1 MKILKYILLFIIANC
16 AVSMAN
22 VAYAQEPQLTV
33 NAPDQVYEGDN
44 FQISFSFNARG
55 ASNLKVPPFKG
66 FDVSG
71 PLQSQSSYNSYINGN
86 VSHSFAVSYTYQL
99 RALKAGTYSIGA
111 ASITANGNQYS
122 SDPFT
127 VQVVA
132 STNRP
137 SNQTQ
142 QQTRQAQEPQT
153 ATSTNISDNDLYV
166 RVTVNKSNP
175 YKGEE
180 VILTYKLYSAVSL
193 ANVSLDKMP
202 SFKGFWSEEL
212 DEVDERKQEI
222 INGKTY
228 IVSTFRKV
236 AVFPQETG
244 ALSLEPLELSAIAQ
258 VAVARKRTGSI
269 WDIFDDPFFTPVQNV
284 EKKIKSNTLTIR
296 VKDLPED
303 DMPENFSGTVGDF
316 NVTFDRDAVKQP
328 TSGEAIVFKFA
339 VSGHGNIEMITPP
352 DFVFPPDF
360 EVYQPQINSE
370 KNTIATGISGSMTFE
385 YTVIPRSAGRFVIP
399 SFDYAFFNPSKRKY
413 ETVTVPEIYLD
424 VAQGK
429 ENYTT
434 GFTGSNKA
442 LKNDIEYIKTNTPKF
457 KITDYRFFLS
467 LDFFIFVTVVIL
479 LFIASVITFKNRAK
493 KQLDIAGVRNRK
505 ASRKAKK
512 CLKKASKFM
521 IADRRD
527 EFYTEISIALWGFIG
542 NKLNIPTAELSR
554 DTVTGILETRQLNT
568 EYITQFIQTLDDCEF
583 ARFAPK
589 GNVVKDMQDIYNK
602 AIDIIVSFP
611 L

>member
-1 MKILKYILLFIIANC
+1 MKILKYIFLFIIANY
-16 AVSMAN
+16 AISATG
-22 VAYAQEPQLTV
+22 ATYAQEPQLTV
-33 NAPDQVYEGDN
+33 NAPAQVYEGDN
-44 FQISFSFNARG
+44 FQISFSFNAKG
-55 ASNLKVPPFKG
+55 SSSLKVPPFKG

-71 PLQSQSSYNSYINGN
+71 PFQSQSSNSSYINGK
-86 VSHSFAVSYTYQL
+86 VSHSFTVSYTYQL
-99 RALKAGTYSIGA
+99 RALKAGTYNIGA

-122 SDPFT
+122 SNPFT

-132 STNRP
+132 SANRP
-137 SNQTQ
+137 ASQTQ
-142 QQTRQAQEPQT
+142 QQTRQTQQLQA
-153 ATSTNISDNDLYV
+153 ATDVNISDKDLYV
-166 RVTVNKSNP
+166 RVTANKSNP

-193 ANVSLDKMP
+193 ANVSLDRMP

-212 DEVDERKQEI
+212 GEVNERKQET

-244 ALSLEPLELSAIAQ
+244 TLSLEPLELNAIAQ
-258 VAVARKRTGSI
+258 VVTARRRTGSI

-303 DMPENFSGTVGDF
+303 DMPENFGSTVGDF
-316 NVTFDRDAVKQP
+316 DVTFDRDAAKQP
-328 TSGEAIVFKFA
+328 VSGEAITFKFT

-360 EVYQPQINSE
+360 EVYQPQISSE
-370 KNTIATGISGSMTFE
+370 KNAVATGVSGSMTFE

-399 SFDYAFFNPSKRKY
+399 SFDYTFFNPSKHKY
-413 ETVTVPEIYLD
+413 ETVTVPEIPLD

-429 ENYTT
+429 ENYTA
-434 GFTGSNKA
+434 GFAGSNRV

-457 KITDYRFFLS
+457 KIADYKFFLS
-467 LDFFIFVTVVIL
+467 LDFFILITVVIL

-493 KQLDIAGVRNRK
+493 KQLDIAGIRNRK
-505 ASRKAKK
+505 ALHKAKK

-521 IADRRD
+521 IANRRD

-554 DTVTGILETRQLNT
+554 DTVRGILETRQLNP

-589 GNVVKDMQDIYNK
+589 GNVAREMQYIYNK
-602 AIDIIVSFP
+602 AIDVIVSFP